1 MRIGIDAHAI
11 GTQIGGNETYIRQLL
26 RGLHMVAPE
35 TEVMALVHADQHGA
49 PGVGEGFP
57 TYPLPVRSSW
67 LRVPFALPWI
77 AHKEKLDLI
86 QVQYSAPPYSPCP
99 YIVALHDMV
108 WIRFPETLPA
118 IDRYRLTWL
127 GKGTVRRARRVFVLT
142 EAMKREAQAFYGA
155 PAEKID
161 VVSPAVDAIYRPLD
175 DPEELA
181 NARAKYG
188 LPGEY
193 ILYVGALQPRKNLV
207 RLAHAFARLKDRGLP
222 HKLVFTGKKTFFGP
236 IAEAIESLHLGDRL
250 ILTDYVET
258 EDLPRLM
265 CASSAFAYVSLYEG
279 FGIPVVEALA
289 CGAPT
294 VTSTDPTMVEVSGGV
309 AETCDPLSVDAIEAG
324 LVKALTDDAFRR
336 RCREEG
342 PKWAGR
348 YSLENMG
355 KAALEGYQ
363 KALRQTAWA

>member
-26 RGLHMVAPE
+26 RGLYLVAPE
-35 TEVMALVHADQHGA
+35 TAVLALVNPEEHGKQ
-49 PGVGEGFP
+49 GVGEGFP

-77 AHKEKLDLI
+77 ARKEKLDLL

-108 WIRFPETLPA
+108 WIRFPETLPT
-118 IDRYRLTWL
+118 IDRFRLTWL
-127 GKGTVRRARRVFVLT
+127 GKGTVKRARRVFVLT
-142 EAMKREAQAFYGA
+142 EAMKREAQEFYGA
-155 PAEKID
+155 PPEKID
-161 VVSPAVDAIYRPLD
+161 VVSPAVDAIYHPID
-175 DPEELA
+175 DHEELA

-188 LPGEY
+188 LPPEF
-193 ILYVGALQPRKNLV
+193 ILYIGALQPRKNLV
-207 RLAHAFARLKDRGLP
+207 RLAQAFARLRDRGLP
-222 HKLVFTGKKTFFGP
+222 HKLVLTGKRTFFGP
-236 IAEAIESLHLGDRL
+236 IAEAIESLQLGDRL
-250 ILTDYVET
+250 IFTGYVET

-265 CASSAFAYVSLYEG
+265 CAASAFAYVSLYEG

-289 CGAPT
+289 CGTPV
-294 VTSTDPTMVEVSGGV
+294 VTSTDPTMREVSGGIAV
-309 AETCDPLSVDAIEAG
+309 ACDPMSVEAIEAG
-324 LVKALTDDAFRR
+324 LVTALTGDAFRQ

-342 PKWAGR
+342 PKWASR

-355 KAALEGYQ
+355 KAAINGYQ
-363 KALRQTAWA
+363 RALQ

>member
-26 RGLHMVAPE
+26 RGLHRVAPE
-35 TEVMALVHADQHGA
+35 TEILALVHAGQHGK
-49 PGVGEGFP
+49 PGIGEGFP

-77 AHKEKLDLI
+77 AYKEKLDLI
-86 QVQYSAPPYSPCP
+86 QVQYTAPPYCPCP

-118 IDRYRLTWL
+118 VDRYRLKWF
-127 GKGTVRRARRVFVLT
+127 GKGTVARARRVFVLT
-142 EAMKREAQAFYGA
+142 EAMKREAQEFYGA

-161 VVSPAVDAIYRPLD
+161 VVSPAVDSIYHPIAEREELD
-175 DPEELA
+175 D
-181 NARAKYG
+181 ARARYN
-188 LPGEY
+188 LPSEY

-207 RLAHAFARLKDRGLP
+207 RLAQAFARLKDHGLP
-222 HKLVFTGKKTFFGP
+222 HKLVFTGKRTFFGP
-236 IAEAIESLHLGDRL
+236 IAESIESLNLGDRL
-250 ILTDYVET
+250 VFTGYVAT

-265 CASSAFAYVSLYEG
+265 CAASAFAYVSLYEG

-289 CGAPT
+289 CGVPAL
-294 VTSTDPTMVEVSGGV
+294 TSTDPTMREVSGGI
-309 AETCDPLSVDAIEAG
+309 AEVCDPLSVDAIEAG
-324 LVKALTDDAFRR
+324 LVKVLTDESFRR

-342 PKWAGR
+342 PKWTSR

-355 KAALEGYQ
+355 KAALDGYR
-363 KALRQTAWA
+363 KSLS

>member
-26 RGLHMVAPE
+26 RGLYLVAPE
-35 TEVMALVHADQHGA
+35 TEVLALVHADQHGK
-49 PGVGEGFP
+49 PGVGHGFP
-57 TYPLPVRSSW
+57 TYALPVRSSW

-77 AHKEKLDLI
+77 AWKEKLDLI

-108 WIRFPETLPA
+108 WIRFPETLPT

-142 EAMKREAQAFYGA
+142 EAMKREAQEFYGVR
-155 PAEKID
+155 AEKID
-161 VVSPAVDAIYRPLD
+161 VVSPAVDGIYHPIAD
-175 DPEELA
+175 QEELA
-181 NARAKYG
+181 NARAKYN
-188 LPGEY
+188 LPPDF

-207 RLAHAFARLKDRGLP
+207 RLAQAFARLKDRGLS
-222 HKLVFTGKKTFFGP
+222 HKLVFTGKRTFFGP
-236 IAEAIESLHLGDRL
+236 IAEAIESLDLGDRL
-250 ILTDYVET
+250 VFTGYVET

-265 CASSAFAYVSLYEG
+265 CAASAFAYVSLYEG

-289 CGAPT
+289 CGTPT

-309 AETCDPLSVDAIEAG
+309 AEACDPLSVDAIEAA
-324 LVKALTDDAFRR
+324 LIKALTDNAFRQ
-336 RCREEG
+336 RCLTEG
-342 PKWAGR
+342 PKWAAR

-355 KAALEGYQ
+355 RAALEGYR
-363 KALRQTAWA
+363 KALTQSS